1 MKFKRTLI
9 KVLAATAI
17 TATGVSVAQ
26 PAFADTTDV
35 NADINSATDTT
46 DTTANDTTNTAD
58 STKKVVVNYV
68 SGYGINIWNNYKNK
82 KWTGKRVNHGTTV
95 TVLDQTT
102 YKGNTWYKI
111 GDNQWIMAKYTLST
125 DAWAKKA
132 AKAKAEAKAAAEK
145 KAAQEK
151 ASKSVDAKR
160 NKVVALAK
168 TELGKPYVWGATG
181 PYSFDCSGLTSYV
194 YQHALGRN
202 ITRTTY
208 TQVHQGKTVAVSTA
222 TLKKGD
228 LIFWGSASAPYHVGI
243 YAGNGK
249 YIHAATPGQGVIQ
262 ARLSYY
268 FWPSTAKRII

>member
-35 NADINSATDTT
+35 NANTNDNVNSETK
-46 DTTANDTTNTAD
+46 DTTNN
-58 STKKVVVNYV
+58 TKKVVINYV
-68 SGYGINIWNNYKNK
+68 SGYGVNVWKSYKG

-151 ASKSVDAKR
+151 ASKSIDAKR

-194 YQHALGRN
+194 YQHALGKN